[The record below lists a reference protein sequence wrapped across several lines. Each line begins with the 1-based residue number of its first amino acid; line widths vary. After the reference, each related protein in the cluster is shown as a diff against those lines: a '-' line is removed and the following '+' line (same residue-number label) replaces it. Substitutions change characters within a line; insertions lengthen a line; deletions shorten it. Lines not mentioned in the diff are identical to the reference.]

1 MVLFLKL
8 PFSYNSVIRVTQLP
22 TVAASLA
29 SLRQRG
35 EQFSGLGIRGGDLS
49 GPTGKNLNLCAK
61 KSQSNE
67 FVQYGQ
73 CLVVSLRSLA
83 VEEAVMKLLTM
94 NLSLVL
100 APLLQPSMFPRPQL
114 PLPRLILRRLLQ
126 HLVDTRPFRRIGT
139 LALVLFI
146 AFDLTA
152 KECTSYF

>member
-1 MVLFLKL
+1 MDL
-8 PFSYNSVIRVTQLP
+8 RVRVSIYAQT
-22 TVAASLA
+22 
-29 SLRQRG
+29 
-35 EQFSGLGIRGGDLS
+35 
-49 GPTGKNLNLCAK
+49 

-73 CLVVSLRSLA
+73 CLVGSLRSLA

-100 APLLQPSMFPRPQL
+100 APLLQQSMFPRPQL
-114 PLPRLILRRLLQ
+114 PLPRLILPRLLL

-146 AFDLTA
+146 AFDLIA
-152 KECTSYF
+152 KECTSCF